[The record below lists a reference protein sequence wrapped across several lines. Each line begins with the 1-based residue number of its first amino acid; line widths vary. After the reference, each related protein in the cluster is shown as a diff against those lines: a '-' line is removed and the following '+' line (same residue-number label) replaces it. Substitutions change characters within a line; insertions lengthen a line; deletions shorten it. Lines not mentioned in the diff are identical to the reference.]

1 MVVISCETTS
11 TSGVSYYMLGLKV
24 DPANRPFGYRVYSD
38 GDFKGH
44 FYKSKSEIRQSP
56 GEHTIK
62 VVSKGFESQDR
73 QVNIIDD
80 GSVQTLN
87 VN

>member
-38 GDFKGH
+38 GVLKATFTGANPR
-44 FYKSKSEIRQSP
+44 FGSLPANIPSK
-56 GEHTIK
+56 
-62 VVSKGFESQDR
+62 
-73 QVNIIDD
+73 
-80 GSVQTLN
+80 
-87 VN
+87 